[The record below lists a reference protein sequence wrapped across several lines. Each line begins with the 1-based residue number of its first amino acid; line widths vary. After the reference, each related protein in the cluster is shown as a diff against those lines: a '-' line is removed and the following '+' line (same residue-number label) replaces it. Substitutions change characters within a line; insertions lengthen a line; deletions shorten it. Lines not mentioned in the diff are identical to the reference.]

1 MQVIGAARAISA
13 DDETRAR
20 AAQRMRV
27 FAKLACVARPSLL
40 SSATQRFRPLL
51 AALREAQID
60 PAIVLSALGVSE
72 SMLLDPAT
80 RVPRERT
87 VLLTKRLLELAPS
100 PELAL
105 RAASLTE
112 LRDLGVV
119 GYLARHSDHPLQ
131 AFERLVHYGRLIADA
146 AEFALDV
153 RGGEVHFI
161 ASLLGERTY
170 MPLGV
175 DFSIGSI
182 VRMVELLSAG
192 RARPLSVEL
201 PRPKPRQVA
210 PYRATFGQVIRFD
223 AKRVVLR
230 YAEPPLRLPCPD
242 ADPQLAAIL
251 EEHATRALAAMPP
264 PTSLFEQ
271 ARALIGREI
280 ERGDVRAHSVADTLH
295 MSERSLRRKLR
306 DAGSSYR
313 ALLDEVRCERALA
326 LLEQQRL
333 PVGEV
338 AQRLGF
344 SDATAFT
351 RSFRRWTGRAP
362 SEYVRAGR

>member
-1 MQVIGAARAISA
+1 VP
-13 DDETRAR
+13 R
-20 AAQRMRV
+20 AAPRAV
-27 FAKLACVARPSLL
+27 DLAKLARVALPSLL
-40 SSATQRFRPLL
+40 ASATQRFRPLL
-51 AALREAQID
+51 VALREADID
-60 PAIVLSALGVSE
+60 PAVMLSALGVSE

-100 PELAL
+100 PQLAL
-105 RAASLTE
+105 RAASLSE

-119 GYLARHSDHPLQ
+119 GYLARHSDNALQ
-131 AFERLVHYGRLIADA
+131 AIERLVRYARLIADA
-146 AEFALDV
+146 AHFALEV
-153 RGGEVHFI
+153 RDGEVHFI
-161 ASLLGERTY
+161 ASLLGERAF

-175 DFSIGSI
+175 DFSTATV
-182 VRMVELLSAG
+182 VRTIELLSGG
-192 RARPLSVEL
+192 RARPLSVDL
-201 PRPKPRQVA
+201 PRPKPRELA
-210 PYRATFGQVIRFD
+210 PYRTTFGPVIRFD
-223 AKRVVLR
+223 SERVVLR
-230 YAEPPLRLPCPD
+230 YAEAPLRAPCPD

-251 EEHATRALAAMPP
+251 EEHAARVLSAMPP
-264 PTSLFEQ
+264 PTTLYEQ

-280 ERGDVRAHSVADTLH
+280 ERGDVRANSVAETLRI
-295 MSERSLRRKLR
+295 SERSLRRKLR

-326 LLEQQRL
+326 LLDQQKL

-362 SEYVRAGR
+362 SEHVRDAR